1 MSVRVCVC
9 VCTCEKKDRSLDRK
23 RKILNIL
30 TVEEKARVG
39 ANKSQIY
46 RNEKETESSQLEIV
60 FFLKI
65 TRRKVQVFEI
75 RGENQQQMEGKH

>member
-1 MSVRVCVC
+1 M
-9 VCTCEKKDRSLDRK
+9 
-23 RKILNIL
+23 

-65 TRRKVQVFEI
+65 TRRKYKCLRLEEKTNSKWKANTREI
-75 RGENQQQMEGKH
+75 QDY